1 MSEENKDQMLNED
14 GLEDSITA
22 SEDDL
27 TLLPEDCERLK
38 DEDFQPEEISQR
50 TKVFWLISAGN
61 ATGQSF
67 LFNFFSAFAAL
78 AGISSS
84 LMGFITSIRNLV
96 GSLFQGTIGRL
107 SDKYGRKYLLLIGFF
122 LSFSTMAVLIFA
134 YNPVMLIIISL
145 IQAFSLSI
153 IVPVWNAALGDVTR
167 HEDRATY
174 IGKLSAA
181 GTAIS
186 VGLML
191 SLAIVFYV
199 LDEKLD
205 SMIMIGGWGY
215 VIQEEL
221 QYGIAFGFAAF
232 NFLLCFIGA
241 FILKETGKVER
252 NLVQP
257 RMWAALS
264 NKSFKKYFIVNSVF
278 GVIMALLWP
287 IFPIA
292 QITVLGLNFTQIA
305 ITNAIFSISSA
316 ITQFFGGK
324 VGDRIGR
331 KPLIIASR
339 MGMFMIP
346 LFMIVALLTDNW
358 LFLIP
363 SNLIGGA
370 CLGLLM
376 ISQTAYVL
384 DLAPNDQMGAYSGMA
399 QVGWGIA
406 TFIGS
411 LSAGFI
417 GDSLERRG
425 MNILGL
431 SENDATRRMV
441 IIMFIGIC
449 ILRVFAAIGFFFIDE
464 SLPKEIREQRKAKGN
479 GNGKKSAKE
488 IPVVAACE
496 DSQTQSK

>member
-1 MSEENKDQMLNED
+1 MSDEKKDQMPNEG
-14 GLEDSITA
+14 GLDST
-22 SEDDL
+22 DDSRNDV
-27 TLLPEDCERLK
+27 TLLPEDCENLK
-38 DEDFQPEEISQR
+38 NEDFQPEEISKR
-50 TKVFWLISAGN
+50 TKIFWVISAGN

-78 AGISSS
+78 VGISSS

-122 LSFSTMAVLIFA
+122 LSFSTMAVLIFV
-134 YNPVMLIIISL
+134 YNPVMLIIIAM

-153 IVPVWNAALGDVTR
+153 IVPVWNATLGDVTR
-167 HEDRATY
+167 LEDRATY

-186 VGLML
+186 VSLML
-191 SLAIVFYV
+191 ALAIFFYF
-199 LDEKLD
+199 LDERLD
-205 SMIMIGGWGY
+205 SMIIIGGWGFT
-215 VIQEEL
+215 IEEEL

-232 NFLLCFIGA
+232 NFLLCLVGA
-241 FILKETGKVER
+241 FLLKETGKVER
-252 NLVQP
+252 TLVQP
-257 RMWAALS
+257 RMWKALE
-264 NKSFKKYFIVNSVF
+264 NKSFKKYFYINSIF
-278 GVIMALLWP
+278 GLIMALLWP

-305 ITNAIFSISSA
+305 INNAIFSISSA

-339 MGMFMIP
+339 MGMFAIP
-346 LFMIVALLTDNW
+346 LFMIVALLTDQW

-363 SNLIGGA
+363 SNIIGGA
-370 CLGLLM
+370 CMGLLT

-384 DLAPNDQMGAYSGMA
+384 DLAPSDQMGAYSGMS
-399 QVGWGIA
+399 QVGWGIS

-417 GDSLERRG
+417 GDAFERRG
-425 MNILGL
+425 VSILGL
-431 SENDATRRMV
+431 SEDEATRRMV
-441 IIMFIGIC
+441 IIMFVAIC
-449 ILRVFAAIGFFFIDE
+449 ILRVIASIGYFFIDE
-464 SLPKEIREQRKAKGN
+464 SLPKEIREQRKAN
-479 GNGKKSAKE
+479 GNGKKLEKE
-488 IPVVAACE
+488 IPIVVVCE
-496 DSQTQSK
+496 DDPTQTK

>member
-1 MSEENKDQMLNED
+1 
-14 GLEDSITA
+14 
-22 SEDDL
+22 
-27 TLLPEDCERLK
+27 
-38 DEDFQPEEISQR
+38 
-50 TKVFWLISAGN
+50 
-61 ATGQSF
+61 
-67 LFNFFSAFAAL
+67 
-78 AGISSS
+78 
-84 LMGFITSIRNLV
+84 
-96 GSLFQGTIGRL
+96 
-107 SDKYGRKYLLLIGFF
+107 
-122 LSFSTMAVLIFA
+122 
-134 YNPVMLIIISL
+134 
-145 IQAFSLSI
+145 
-153 IVPVWNAALGDVTR
+153 
-167 HEDRATY
+167 
-174 IGKLSAA
+174 
-181 GTAIS
+181 
-186 VGLML
+186 
-191 SLAIVFYV
+191 
-199 LDEKLD
+199 
-205 SMIMIGGWGY
+205 
-215 VIQEEL
+215 
-221 QYGIAFGFAAF
+221 
-232 NFLLCFIGA
+232 
-241 FILKETGKVER
+241 
-252 NLVQP
+252 
-257 RMWAALS
+257 
-264 NKSFKKYFIVNSVF
+264 
-278 GVIMALLWP
+278 
-287 IFPIA
+287 
-292 QITVLGLNFTQIA
+292 GLNFTQIA

-316 ITQFFGGK
+316 ISQFFGGK

-346 LFMIVALLTDNW
+346 LFMIVALVTDNW

-417 GDSLERRG
+417 ADSLERRG

-464 SLPKEIREQRKAKGN
+464 SLPKKIREQRKAKGN
-479 GNGKKSAKE
+479 GNGKTPAKE
-488 IPVVAACE
+488 IPVVVTCE